1 MNERPVALITLA
13 SGYVGPP
20 LARLLAAAGHDLV
33 LHLPNDDRA
42 MVGRDVDDVALV
54 DSLRESGAQV
64 EVITAVD
71 LRSAEGNQAVVD
83 AAINRFGRVDAACFV
98 TGSIITGKFL

>member
-1 MNERPVALITLA
+1 MNATNERPVALITLA

-20 LARLLAAAGHDLV
+20 LAQLLASSGHDLV

-54 DSLRESGAQV
+54 ASLREIGAQV
-64 EVITAVD
+64 EVITDVD
-71 LRSAEGNQAVVD
+71 LRSAEGNHAVVD
-83 AAINRFGRVDAACFV
+83 AALNRFGRIDAACL
-98 TGSIITGKFL
+98 SLIHI